1 MDMSHWQRARQS
13 RDHRFDGLFFI
24 AVKSTGIYCRPIC
37 PAPTA
42 KEANVVYYKYAHNAA
57 LAGYRPCIRCRPDSA
72 PGSSAW
78 HGTKTTALRAK
89 QLIESNFTEPQNCEQ
104 LAARLGISSRYLRRL
119 FTQHFGISVTQYRL
133 FNQCHFAK
141 KLLQETRLPIVDIAF
156 ASGFKSVRRF
166 NDAFLQQLHI
176 CPSKM
181 RISSQPATTTLII
194 KLPFRPPYNWQA
206 LQQFLAKRLIAPIEW
221 LTASSYGRSFK
232 TDLYQGQF
240 TATFDKEKHCF
251 LVEIEI
257 SEPRYLHPV
266 LMVIRRVLDLDADT
280 TLIESHLNEHINGA
294 ITLAEGLRLPGI
306 WSSFEAGIRA
316 VLGQQVSVAA
326 AHNLVALLVSEL
338 GEKEQNGR
346 LFFPTPDVVA
356 ASDLSFFKMPQARK
370 NALRNLAEFCMQY
383 PDCEDLDEW
392 LKLKGIGP
400 WTVNYAK
407 LRGQSQ
413 PDILLDGDLGVK
425 KAQANAPHF
434 DTDSCSPFRSYLTFQ
449 LWQQLV

>member
-1 MDMSHWQRARQS
+1 MDTRHWQHARQS

-42 KEANVVYYKYAHNAA
+42 KEHNVEYYQYAHSAA
-57 LAGYRPCIRCRPDSA
+57 QAGFRPCIRCRPDSA

-78 HGTKTTALRAK
+78 QGVKTTALRAK
-89 QLIESNFTEPQNCEQ
+89 QLLDSNFSEPQSCEK
-104 LAARLGISSRYLRRL
+104 LADRLGVTSRYLRRL
-119 FTQHFGISVTQYRL
+119 FSQHFGISITQYRI

-141 KLLQETRLPIVDIAF
+141 RLLQETSLPIADIAF
-156 ASGFKSVRRF
+156 AAGFNSIRRF

-181 RISSQPATTTLII
+181 RTSVKPSESTIKL

-206 LQQFLAKRLIAPIEW
+206 LHQFLAKRLITPIEW
-221 LTASSYGRSFK
+221 LTECSYGRSFK
-232 TDLYQGQF
+232 TELYQGQF
-240 TATFDKEKHCF
+240 TARFEQEKHCF

-266 LMVIRRVLDLDADT
+266 LMIIRRVLDLDADT
-280 TLIESHLNEHINGA
+280 TLIESHLDEHINDA
-294 ITLAEGLRLPGI
+294 ISLTKGLRLPGI

-316 VLGQQVSVAA
+316 VLGQQVSVTA

-338 GEKEQNGR
+338 GDKQDNEHIY
-346 LFFPTPDVVA
+346 FPTPDAVA
-356 ASDLSFFKMPQARK
+356 ASELSFFKMPQARK
-370 NALRNLAEFCMQY
+370 NALRNLAEFCVQH
-383 PDCEDLDEW
+383 PHCEDLDEW
-392 LKLKGIGP
+392 LELKGIGP

-425 KAQANAPHF
+425 KAQASAPHF